1 MKQTPRFVEPILDS
15 TRSSLN
21 PEYLDRSVEQYAAG
35 NHKEAFHLLL
45 DYLNDTIRPR
55 FGNADGTEFRIP
67 HGSILVCIRID
78 DGKLSIRADF
88 LTLPAKQRTAMLRQ
102 VADLTLNRLML
113 SRFRKEGDKLRMEYE
128 CPLSQ
133 SHPHKL
139 FFILRNICH
148 VGDRYD
154 DEFCTKFGAERC
166 YEPRVTPTPRRKRR
180 ASSRPCA
187 RYAPKRS
194 TP

>member
-78 DGKLSIRADF
+78 DGKLSM
-88 LTLPAKQRTAMLRQ
+88 RT
-102 VADLTLNRLML
+102 
-113 SRFRKEGDKLRMEYE
+113 
-128 CPLSQ
+128 
-133 SHPHKL
+133 
-139 FFILRNICH
+139 
-148 VGDRYD
+148 
-154 DEFCTKFGAERC
+154 
-166 YEPRVTPTPRRKRR
+166 
-180 ASSRPCA
+180 SSRCPPSSARPCCA
-187 RYAPKRS
+187 RWRTSRS
-194 TP
+194 TG